1 MKSAWQLTSRP
12 VTEGPEAP
20 ENGLWRCR
28 GSWWAQSPRCPHICN
43 VLMQKSTSLRLPSS
57 EETAPLKSLSPPHS
71 SETLDSPPP
80 PLSQHWLWPY
90 EKPPKQSALIW
101 LSEWLLNWEYLVL
114 GFLDAGWKGASH
126 FSARSRISLRGLT
139 LTEADSLP
147 VRLQGAEGLGSN
159 KTLREKHQASNERG
173 ENPGR
178 TFQFPS
184 YQNHALYVKLSNLS
198 AWAICPFK

>member
-1 MKSAWQLTSRP
+1 MAFGDAEAADGRRAHAALTYATFSCRNPLPCDFPALRRP
-12 VTEGPEAP
+12 RHSNPFPPLTQVK
-20 ENGLWRCR
+20 LW
-28 GSWWAQSPRCPHICN
+28 
-43 VLMQKSTSLRLPSS
+43 T
-57 EETAPLKSLSPPHS
+57 
-71 SETLDSPPP
+71 PPP